1 MGAYL
6 MFIEKYKF
14 MKEVE
19 ITLVVMGDVKNPHTW
34 SGTPYNIYR
43 ELIKKG
49 VRVNCI
55 NENELISPP

>member
-1 MGAYL
+1 
-6 MFIEKYKF
+6 

-55 NENELISPP
+55 NDHLNSGWK